1 MQYPLLSFLLHPKMQ
16 MFIQTFVKHKEV
28 VGIFSH
34 CPMVYVSQNPRYLGN
49 AMLKI
54 AFRHDREEIA
64 QRIRLNLM
72 GRLCRECVDSPGL
85 QVYLDRQV
93 EDHPSRSILWMSMAQ
108 ISSNCSS
115 MYKESQMKSEHSKDP
130 PLVAGHAQKVTSKSL
145 ESVSTNFFFPDRKEA
160 EKELGKVQVVQ
171 KLSGV
176 LHIYLKDCCTVF
188 YQKHSRTI
196 KQLFGCTVLYWL
208 ALFNW
213 LHMLGILI
221 CKLFTA
227 SCTLGCGCQ
236 TFVKDHQSTW
246 PCASLCHHADVE
258 WVECWRCFN
267 FSGKIPSKRPRFIL
281 ILDRRKLKLLEI
293 SDWLNLSEHSHLIKV
308 HLHGISPFDGECLGS
323 WFSYSSVANK
333 FEVVDSPLQSLHLAA
348 QSTGTCLRLFYELGW
363 ALSQIWRHKH
373 YGLDLH
379 NEPHQDIIQ
388 NPQSQQSSGKETLEW
403 WTLTVASLPPWPHDT
418 HVTSY
423 RLPVCSLYASFK
435 VLMPWH
441 SIPLQVDTL
450 EPLPRDNHVTSGRLP
465 TYSLRG
471 LIPM

>member
-196 KQLFGCTVLYWL
+196 KQLSGCTVLYWL

-236 TFVKDHQSTW
+236 TFVKDHQST
-246 PCASLCHHADVE
+246 
-258 WVECWRCFN
+258 
-267 FSGKIPSKRPRFIL
+267 
-281 ILDRRKLKLLEI
+281 
-293 SDWLNLSEHSHLIKV
+293 
-308 HLHGISPFDGECLGS
+308 
-323 WFSYSSVANK
+323 
-333 FEVVDSPLQSLHLAA
+333 
-348 QSTGTCLRLFYELGW
+348 
-363 ALSQIWRHKH
+363 
-373 YGLDLH
+373 
-379 NEPHQDIIQ
+379 
-388 NPQSQQSSGKETLEW
+388 
-403 WTLTVASLPPWPHDT
+403 
-418 HVTSY
+418 
-423 RLPVCSLYASFK
+423 
-435 VLMPWH
+435 
-441 SIPLQVDTL
+441 
-450 EPLPRDNHVTSGRLP
+450 
-465 TYSLRG
+465 
-471 LIPM
+471 